1 LRAIRGTVVE
11 RRHGDAILLG
21 DPASGADPTL
31 PYFSTNPTD
40 PDVHHLF
47 SDRPSGQQI
56 PPENREEGTNG
67 WPLCDHCRR
76 LAPAGG

>member
-1 LRAIRGTVVE
+1 MA
-11 RRHGDAILLG
+11 DAG

-31 PYFSTNPTD
+31 PYISTNPTD

-47 SDRPSGQQI
+47 SDCPSGQQI
-56 PPENREEGTNG
+56 PPENREEGSNG